1 MRKVKLY
8 IACSLDGKI
17 ARTNGA
23 IDWLPDPSEQDY
35 GYNEFYSSVD
45 ATIMG
50 YKTYEVCR
58 AFGEWVY
65 PDKSTYVFSRDAGR
79 ELIPEVKLV
88 SDDPVSFV
96 TDLKAQS
103 GKDIWVIG
111 GGQIISRLHDQKL
124 IDQYIIALIPVILGE
139 GLELFP
145 AIRTQIDLSL
155 EKHIVY
161 PNGVA
166 LFYYRRKY

>member
-17 ARTNGA
+17 ARHNGA

-35 GYNEFYSSVD
+35 GYKDFYDGLDSIV
-45 ATIMG
+45 MG

-58 AFGEWVY
+58 GFGEWVY
-65 PDKSTYVFSRDAGR
+65 PDKKTYVFSRSADR
-79 ELIPEVKLV
+79 EVVPEAQLV
-88 SDDPVSFV
+88 TDDPAAFV

-103 GKDIWVIG
+103 GRDIWIVG
-111 GGQIISRLHDQKL
+111 GGQIISLLHDERL
-124 IDQYIIALIPVILGE
+124 IDQYIVAIIPVILGE

-145 AIRTQIDLSL
+145 AIRKQVNLSL
-155 EKHIVY
+155 EKHLIY

-166 LFYYRRKY
+166 LFYYGRRN

>member
-17 ARTNGA
+17 ARLNGA

-35 GYNEFYSSVD
+35 GYNEFYNSLD

-50 YKTYEVCR
+50 FKTYEVCR

-65 PDKSTYVFSRDAGR
+65 PDKKTYVFSRSADR
-79 ELIPEVKLV
+79 KLV
-88 SDDPVSFV
+88 PEAQLVTDDPVAFV
-96 TDLKAQS
+96 NNLKIQS
-103 GKDIWVIG
+103 GKDIWVVG
-111 GGQIISRLHDQKL
+111 GGQIISRLHDEGL
-124 IDQYIIALIPVILGE
+124 IDQYVIAIIPVILGE

-145 AIRTQIDLSL
+145 AIRVQANLSL

-161 PNGVA
+161 ANGVA
-166 LFYYRRKY
+166 LFYYSRKR

>member
-17 ARTNGA
+17 ARPNGA

-35 GYNEFYSSVD
+35 GYNEFYNSLD
-45 ATIMG
+45 ATLMG

-58 AFGEWVY
+58 AFGDWVY
-65 PDKSTYVFSRDAGR
+65 PDKKTYVFSHNPDR
-79 ELIPEVKLV
+79 KLV
-88 SDDPVSFV
+88 PEAELVTTDPSTFV
-96 TDLKAQS
+96 AELKTKP

-111 GGQIISRLHDQKL
+111 GGQIISLLHDAQL
-124 IDQYIIALIPVILGE
+124 IDQYVIAIIPVILGE

-145 AIRTQIDLSL
+145 SIRKQVNLTLQ
-155 EKHIVY
+155 KHIIY

-166 LFYYRRKY
+166 LFYYDTKN